1 MTPSEH
7 GQVMAFLLKHR
18 RLETFSTRKKSKVD
32 ERALG
37 LLLRDSAPE
46 DRAELA
52 GVLRGMGFDLVEFT
66 SLSTQGIPPGGH
78 VFVLVRRFDDSGD
91 LLGERWIEDRMA
103 LRNNSVAERRIWFTQ
118 FWFVLFDLLY
128 TRRDRTPTEVS
139 RYVETTFTKP
149 DLSQSMREYINE
161 LVRKLGHDALKD
173 DTVYSCLISESGTL
187 VEQYA
192 ERFLSLMTDGALLDR
207 LGEDKYRQ
215 SLVSAAEMRSN
226 YLQGLEPLMQSLM
239 KAGNP
244 LEESPGLLV
253 RVVDDASQEEG

>member
-1 MTPSEH
+1 MTPYEH
-7 GQVMAFLLKHR
+7 GQVMAFLLKYR
-18 RLETFSTRKKSKVD
+18 RLETFSTRKKSKAD
-32 ERALG
+32 ERALA

-52 GVLRGMGFDLVEFT
+52 GALRGMGFDLVEFT
-66 SLSTQGIPPGGH
+66 SLSTQGIQPGGH
-78 VFVLVRRFDDSGD
+78 VFVLIRRFDDSGD

-128 TRRDRTPTEVS
+128 TRRDRTPSEVS

-149 DLSQSMREYINE
+149 DLSQAMREYINE
-161 LVRKLGHDALKD
+161 LVRKLGHDAVKD
-173 DTVYSCLISESGTL
+173 DAVYSCLISESGTL
-187 VEQYA
+187 VDQYA
-192 ERFLSLMTDGALLDR
+192 ERFLSLMADGALLDR

-226 YLQGLEPLMQSLM
+226 YLQGLEPLMQALM

-244 LEESPGLLV
+244 LEEAPGLLV
-253 RVVDDASQEEG
+253 RLVDDASQGEG

>member
-1 MTPSEH
+1 
-7 GQVMAFLLKHR
+7 
-18 RLETFSTRKKSKVD
+18 
-32 ERALG
+32 
-37 LLLRDSAPE
+37 
-46 DRAELA
+46 
-52 GVLRGMGFDLVEFT
+52 
-66 SLSTQGIPPGGH
+66 
-78 VFVLVRRFDDSGD
+78 
-91 LLGERWIEDRMA
+91 
-103 LRNNSVAERRIWFTQ
+103 
-118 FWFVLFDLLY
+118 
-128 TRRDRTPTEVS
+128 
-139 RYVETTFTKP
+139 
-149 DLSQSMREYINE
+149 MREYINE

-226 YLQGLEPLMQSLM
+226 YLQGLEPLMQALI

-244 LEESPGLLV
+244 LEESPSLLV